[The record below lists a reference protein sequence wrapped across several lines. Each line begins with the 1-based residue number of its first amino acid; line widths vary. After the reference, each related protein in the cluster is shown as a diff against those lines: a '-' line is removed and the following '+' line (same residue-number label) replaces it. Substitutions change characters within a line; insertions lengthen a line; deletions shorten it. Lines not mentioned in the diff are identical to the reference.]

1 MSDGSRGH
9 RLARDMTSS
18 DDRALDPDLPLVR
31 DRSWLFDFLL
41 AGTITGICVLAA
53 DPWGRDS
60 MVLSF
65 LLASSLLVRRSHP
78 RIALAWATTA
88 SVLQVYYL
96 PTPTLSIVVVPMI
109 VYAVTRNASP
119 RTGLAALWIGL
130 AGAVIGPARW
140 SGLTNNPVA
149 FAVTATACAAIVT
162 GAYLLGR
169 QLREQQVNRRQRAQ
183 AEVERLRLQQ
193 SEQEQRARAVAI
205 DERSR
210 IARELH
216 DIVAHSLSVIVVQ
229 AEGGRAVVL
238 KRPEVGAEVLDTIAE
253 TGRTSLAEM
262 RRIVDV
268 LRGGSAETSYL
279 PSPGLDDLAEL
290 VTRSGDRFQ
299 LLVRGLAPAVPAAI
313 GLTVYRVV
321 QESITNVLKH
331 AGPAAT
337 AQIRIDYLPASIEIE
352 VSDDGRGAAARGGPA
367 GYGAETPRAGHG
379 LRGMAERVSL
389 MHGRLDARPRPGG
402 GFVVRASLP
411 LPPGSV
417 STATIPIPTPG
428 SST

>member
-1 MSDGSRGH
+1 
-9 RLARDMTSS
+9 MTSS
-18 DDRALDPDLPLVR
+18 DDRAPDPALPLVR
-31 DRSWLFDFLL
+31 DRSWVFDFLL
-41 AGTITGICVLAA
+41 AGTITGICVLAS
-53 DPWGRDS
+53 DPWGRDA
-60 MVLSF
+60 MVSSF
-65 LLASSLLVRRSHP
+65 LLGSSLLVRRSHP

-88 SVLQVYYL
+88 SLLQVYYL
-96 PTPTLSIVVVPMI
+96 PTPTLSIVVVPLI
-109 VYAVTRNASP
+109 VYAVTRHSTA
-119 RTGLAALWIGL
+119 RIGLVSLWIGL

-140 SGLTNNPVA
+140 SGITSNPIA
-149 FAVTATACAAIVT
+149 FAVTATACGAIVT
-162 GAYLLGR
+162 GAYLLAR
-169 QLREQQVNRRQRAQ
+169 QLREQESNRRQRAQ
-183 AEVERLRLQQ
+183 AEQERSRLLQ

-268 LRGGSAETSYL
+268 LRGGSAEASYL
-279 PSPGLDDLAEL
+279 PSPGLGDLSEL
-290 VTRSGDRFQ
+290 VARSGDQFQ
-299 LLVRGLAPAVPAAI
+299 LIVRGLVPIVPAAV

-331 AGPAAT
+331 AGPAAS

-352 VSDDGRGAAARGGPA
+352 VSDDGRGAATLRMDAGPNA
-367 GYGAETPRAGHG
+367 QPPPGHG

-389 MHGRLDARPRPGG
+389 MQGRLDARPRPGG

-411 LPPGSV
+411 LPAG
-417 STATIPIPTPG
+417 TPTEPTVPLTPPR
-428 SST
+428 SPR

>member
-1 MSDGSRGH
+1 MSDGSGGH

-18 DDRALDPDLPLVR
+18 NDEAPGPDLPLVR
-31 DRSWLFDFLL
+31 DRSWVLDFVI
-41 AGTITGICVLAA
+41 AGLVTVTCIVVVGTS
-53 DPWGRDS
+53 GRDAE
-60 MVLSF
+60 VAT
-65 LLASSLLVRRSHP
+65 LLLTSSLLVRRSHP
-78 RIALAWATTA
+78 RIALAWATVA
-88 SVLQVYYL
+88 CLLQAYYL
-96 PTPTLSIVVVPMI
+96 PTPTLSIVTVPLI
-109 VYAVTRNASP
+109 IYAVTRYSTP
-119 RTGLAALWIGL
+119 RVGVVALWIGL
-130 AGAVIGPARW
+130 TGAVLGPARW
-140 SGLTNNPVA
+140 SGVSANAIA

-169 QLREQQVNRRQRAQ
+169 QLREQEANRHQRAQ
-183 AEVERLRLQQ
+183 AEQERLRLLQ

-238 KRPEVGAEVLDTIAE
+238 KRPEIGAEVLDTIAE

-268 LRGGSAETSYL
+268 LRGGSSGASYL
-279 PSPGLDDLAEL
+279 PSPGLGDLAEL
-290 VTRSGDRFQ
+290 VSRSGDQFQ
-299 LLVRGLAPAVPAAI
+299 LIVRGPVPRVPAAV

-337 AQIRIDYLPASIEIE
+337 AQIRIDYLAGSIEIE
-352 VSDDGRGAAARGGPA
+352 VSDDGRGAAALRTAPDV
-367 GYGAETPRAGHG
+367 PQPPPGHG

-389 MHGRLDARPRPGG
+389 MHGTLDARPRPGG

-411 LPPGSV
+411 LPAG
-417 STATIPIPTPG
+417 TATEPTIPLTPPW
-428 SST
+428 SPA

>member
-1 MSDGSRGH
+1 MSGGSGGH
-9 RLARDMTSS
+9 RLARDMTSTN
-18 DDRALDPDLPLVR
+18 DRARRPELPVVR
-31 DRSWLFDFLL
+31 DRSWVFDFLL
-41 AGTITGICVLAA
+41 AGLVTGVCVLAS
-53 DPWGRDS
+53 DPWGRDT

-78 RIALAWATTA
+78 RVALAWATTA
-88 SVLQVYYL
+88 SLLQVYYL
-96 PTPTLSIVVVPMI
+96 PTPTLSIVVVPLI

-119 RTGLAALWIGL
+119 RTGLFALWIGL
-130 AGAVIGPARW
+130 GGSVIGPAKW
-140 SGLTNNPVA
+140 SGLTGNPIA

-169 QLREQQVNRRQRAQ
+169 QLREQEVNRRQRAQ
-183 AEVERLRLQQ
+183 AEQERLRLQQ

-268 LRGGSAETSYL
+268 LRGGSAEASYL
-279 PSPGLDDLAEL
+279 PSPGLEDLAEL
-290 VTRSGDRFQ
+290 VARSGDRFQ
-299 LLVRGLAPAVPAAI
+299 LIVRGEAPIVPAAV

-331 AGPAAT
+331 AGPAAA
-337 AQIRIDYLPASIEIE
+337 AQIRIDYRPGSIEIE
-352 VSDDGRGAAARGGPA
+352 VSDDGRGAATLRM
-367 GYGAETPRAGHG
+367 GADHTPEPGHG

-389 MHGRLDARPRPGG
+389 MHGTLDARPRPGG

-411 LPPGSV
+411 LPAGTV
-417 STATIPIPTPG
+417 STATIPIPGPG
-428 SST
+428 SPA

>member
-1 MSDGSRGH
+1 MSGRNDGH

-18 DDRALDPDLPLVR
+18 DDRAPDPALPLVR
-31 DRSWLFDFLL
+31 DRSWVFDFIV
-41 AGTITGICVLAA
+41 AGTITGICVLAS
-53 DPWGRDS
+53 DPWGRDAT
-60 MVLSF
+60 VLSF
-65 LLASSLLVRRSHP
+65 LLGSSLLVRRSHP
-78 RIALAWATTA
+78 RIALVWAGIA
-88 SVLQVYYL
+88 SLLQVYYL
-96 PTPTLSIVVVPMI
+96 PTPTLSIVVVPLI
-109 VYAVTRNASP
+109 VYAVTRHSTA
-119 RTGLAALWIGL
+119 RIGLVSLWLGL

-140 SGLTNNPVA
+140 SGIADNPIA
-149 FAVTATACAAIVT
+149 FAVTATACGAIVT
-162 GAYLLGR
+162 GAYLLAR
-169 QLREQQVNRRQRAQ
+169 QLREQQINRRQRAQ
-183 AEVERLRLQQ
+183 AELERLRLLQ

-290 VTRSGDRFQ
+290 VARSGDRFR
-299 LLVRGLAPAVPAAI
+299 LLVRGVAPTVPAAI

-352 VSDDGRGAAARGGPA
+352 VSDDGRGAAAHGVHSGP
-367 GYGAETPRAGHG
+367 GVGAPGAGHG

-402 GFVVRASLP
+402 GFVVRASIP
-411 LPPGSV
+411 LPPDTV
-417 STATIPIPTPG
+417 STATMPIPTPG
-428 SST
+428 STT

>member
-1 MSDGSRGH
+1 MSDESNSP
-9 RLARDMTSS
+9 RLAHDMTSS
-18 DDRALDPDLPLVR
+18 GDRVRDPDLPVAR
-31 DRSWLFDFLL
+31 GRSWALDLIL
-41 AGTITGICVLAA
+41 AGLVTGICVPAS
-53 DPWGRDS
+53 DPWGRDA
-60 MVLSF
+60 MVLS
-65 LLASSLLVRRSHP
+65 LLLTSSLLVRRSHP
-78 RIALAWATTA
+78 RVALAWATTA
-88 SVLQVYYL
+88 SLLQVYYL

-119 RTGLAALWIGL
+119 RTGLVALWIGL

-140 SGLTNNPVA
+140 SGLTDNPIA

-169 QLREQQVNRRQRAQ
+169 QLREQQINRRQRAQ
-183 AEVERLRLQQ
+183 AELERLRLQQ

-268 LRGGSAETSYL
+268 LRGGSAEASYL
-279 PSPGLDDLAEL
+279 PSPGLGDLAEL
-290 VTRSGDRFQ
+290 VARSGDRFQ
-299 LLVRGLAPAVPAAI
+299 LLVRGTTPAVPAAI

-352 VSDDGRGAAARGGPA
+352 VSDDGRGAAAHHAATDSRA
-367 GYGAETPRAGHG
+367 GAAPEPGHG

-402 GFVVRASLP
+402 GFVVRASIP
-411 LPPGSV
+411 LPATTTTGPV
-417 STATIPIPTPG
+417 SG
-428 SST
+428 SSS

>member
-1 MSDGSRGH
+1 MSGKERGSR
-9 RLARDMTSS
+9 LAADMTSS
-18 DDRALDPDLPLVR
+18 NDGAPETDLPVVR
-31 DRSWLFDFLL
+31 DRRWVLDFVI
-41 AGTITGICVLAA
+41 AGLVTGICVLAA
-53 DPWGRDS
+53 GSWSRDS
-60 MVLSF
+60 EVLSF

-78 RIALAWATTA
+78 RVALVWASIASL
-88 SVLQVYYL
+88 LQVYYL
-96 PTPTLSIVVVPMI
+96 PTPTLSIVVVPLI
-109 VYAVTRNASP
+109 VYAVTRFSSP
-119 RTGLAALWIGL
+119 RVGLATLWIAL
-130 AGAVIGPARW
+130 AGAVLGPARW
-140 SGLTNNPVA
+140 SGVTANPVA

-169 QLREQQVNRRQRAQ
+169 QLREQEANRRQRAQ
-183 AEVERLRLQQ
+183 AERERLRLQQ

-268 LRGGSAETSYL
+268 LRGGSTEASYL
-279 PSPGLDDLAEL
+279 PSPGLGDLSEL
-290 VTRSGDRFQ
+290 VARSGDRFQ
-299 LLVRGLAPAVPAAI
+299 LIVRGPAPAVPAAV

-331 AGPAAT
+331 GGPAAT
-337 AQIRIDYLPASIEIE
+337 AQIRIDYRPGSIEIE
-352 VSDDGRGAAARGGPA
+352 VSDNGRGAATLRMAPDT
-367 GYGAETPRAGHG
+367 TPQPPPGHG

-389 MHGRLDARPRPGG
+389 MHGTLDARPRPGG
-402 GFVVRASLP
+402 GFVVRASIP
-411 LPPGSV
+411 LPTG
-417 STATIPIPTPG
+417 TPERLR
-428 SST
+428 S